1 MGFRAD
7 AYWTVGGFRALKTG
21 EDAELVDRFE
31 AAGMRIHRDADL
43 AVATSDRRDGR
54 APGGFAH
61 HLRELSGAAFKRAAG
76 DEA

>member
-1 MGFRAD
+1 
-7 AYWTVGGFRALKTG
+7 
-21 EDAELVDRFE
+21 
-31 AAGMRIHRDADL
+31 MRIHRDADL

-61 HLRELSGAAFKRAAG
+61 HLRELSGSVFKRAAG